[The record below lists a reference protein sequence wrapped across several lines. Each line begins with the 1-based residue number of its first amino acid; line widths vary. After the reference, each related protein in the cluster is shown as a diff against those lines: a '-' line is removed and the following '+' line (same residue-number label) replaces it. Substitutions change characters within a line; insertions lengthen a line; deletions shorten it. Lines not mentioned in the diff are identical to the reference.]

1 MSNNKMMTEFKKMF
15 NCEYFTTEN
24 KRLFKDTI
32 PFGWFECDNNLFIFN
47 YEYYAKDESLSL
59 KQAIKH
65 YNIAKETEEFK
76 KYKNCYL
83 VVGCGTKSFK
93 CKVYSTTNGDIKEIG
108 KTLDYLKIIFGD
120 NITSTN
126 ETLEDLKTV
135 ECKDKKIFDPKI
147 AHKFNQYLHD
157 EGIKMPIHIKTFF
170 ATSILLCRKANPRII
185 SFLDRRDNGIII
197 ANYLVEL
204 LNKFYKDEL
213 LTRQFKFMEYN
224 LNNTHLYKLISMLDF
239 DIKKYSNDIL
249 NQFYSEFMIRD
260 VKGNNKK
267 SKKGIVLTPYD
278 IVELMVRELNIK
290 KGESVADFCTGTGS
304 FLIEASKYTDNLI
317 GCEKKEDLYSVVKS
331 NFILHDLKTD
341 KLIFNNCFNQT
352 FDLYDHIVLN
362 PPFGIQ
368 CEDDKKIKDI
378 YNWRRFDTEQK
389 FIIYQLQ
396 HLKENGTGCFIIPRS
411 NISNSDKSE
420 EFKKVLLKNCQIL
433 KVFTCKDDV
442 FYPNASVECVI
453 IVIKKCK
460 PEEKYET
467 EIIDY
472 TNDGYVIS
480 KKKRIKKSDPVIKS
494 YKIILDYKD
503 DWKFDNQKYLENI
516 DLPDVK
522 KIQINLLN
530 DEFQNKI
537 GEYDSICDY
546 SNIIKEYQIFKDK
559 IDNLEVKESKE
570 LIRIKLTDLLEYLQ
584 VKKYSGSE
592 KPGRIPLYGATIKH
606 VPSQFI
612 ENYSYDTLESED
624 EITRENG
631 IVMINN
637 TGNGGAGLCFI
648 HKGKFAILGTVTIFK
663 MKRII
668 DPINAY
674 YIGEQLHKV
683 YNHSNSFSLGKF
695 EVQYV
700 NYIIF

>member
-1 MSNNKMMTEFKKMF
+1 MSNNKMMTEFKKIF

-24 KRLFKDTI
+24 KRLFKDTV
-32 PFGWFECDNNLFIFN
+32 PFGWFECDNKLLIIN

-59 KQAIKH
+59 KQAIKY
-65 YNIAKETEEFK
+65 YNVAKETEEFK
-76 KYKNCYL
+76 KYKDCYL

-93 CKVYSTTNGDIKEIG
+93 CKIFSTINGDIKEIG

-120 NITSTN
+120 NITSTD
-126 ETLEDLKTV
+126 ETLEDLKIV

-147 AHKFNQYLHD
+147 AHKFNQYLYD
-157 EGIKMPIHIKTFF
+157 KDIKMSIHIKTFF

-185 SFLDRRDNGIII
+185 SFLDKKDNGIII

-213 LTRQFKFMEYN
+213 LTQQFKFMEYN
-224 LNNTHLYKLISMLDF
+224 LNNTHLYNLIKMLDF
-239 DIKKYSNDIL
+239 DIKEYSNDIL

-278 IVELMVRELNIK
+278 IVELMVRELDIK

-317 GCEKKEDLYSVVKS
+317 GCEKKEDLYTIAKS
-331 NFILHDLKTD
+331 NFILHDLNTD
-341 KLIFNNCFNQT
+341 KIIFNNCFNQK
-352 FDLYDHIVLN
+352 FEMYNHIILN

-378 YNWRRFDTEQK
+378 YNWRHFDTEQK

-433 KVFTCKDDV
+433 KIFTCKDDV

-460 PEEKYET
+460 SVEKYET

-480 KKKRIKKSDPVIKS
+480 KKKRIKKSEPVIKS

-503 DWKFDNQKYLENI
+503 DWKFDNQKYLENTE
-516 DLPDVK
+516 LPNIK

-530 DEFQNKI
+530 DEFKNKI
-537 GEYDSICDY
+537 KKYEEIKDY
-546 SNIIKEYQIFKDK
+546 SNMAKEFRIHK
-559 IDNLEVKESKE
+559 DNLSNLKVKEFKE
-570 LIRIKLTDLLEYLQ
+570 VIRIKLTDLLEYLQ

-612 ENYSYDTLESED
+612 ENYSYDTSESED

-631 IVMINN
+631 IIMINN
-637 TGNGGAGLCFI
+637 TGNGGAGFCFI
-648 HKGKFAILGTVTIFK
+648 HKGKFAILNTVTIFK

-683 YNHSNSFSLGKF
+683 YNHSNSFSLEKF
-695 EVQYV
+695 KVQYV

>member
-1 MSNNKMMTEFKKMF
+1 MTNNKMMTEFKKMF

-32 PFGWFECDNNLFIFN
+32 PFGWFEHNNNLFIIN

-59 KQAIKH
+59 KQANKH
-65 YNIAKETEEFK
+65 YNVAKETEEFK
-76 KYKNCYL
+76 KYKDCYL

-93 CKVYSTTNGDIKEIG
+93 CKVYSTTNNDIKKIG
-108 KTLDYLKIIFGD
+108 DNLEYLKIIFGN
-120 NITSTN
+120 NITSTD
-126 ETLEDLKTV
+126 ETLEELKTV
-135 ECKDKKIFDPKI
+135 ERKDKKIFDPKI
-147 AHKFNQYLHD
+147 AHKFNQYLHN

-213 LTRQFKFMEYN
+213 LTQQFKFMEYN
-224 LNNTHLYKLISMLDF
+224 LNNTHLYKLIGMLDF
-239 DIKKYSNDIL
+239 DIKEYSNDIL

-278 IVELMVRELNIK
+278 IVELMVRELDIK
-290 KGESVADFCTGTGS
+290 KDESVADFCTGTGS

-341 KLIFNNCFNQT
+341 ELIFNNCFNQT
-352 FDLYDHIVLN
+352 FGLYDHIVLN

-368 CEDDKKIKDI
+368 CEDDKKIKD
-378 YNWRRFDTEQK
+378 NWRRFDTEQK

-411 NISNSDKSE
+411 NISNSDKTE
-420 EFKKVLLKNCQIL
+420 EFKKVLLENCQIL
-433 KVFTCKDDV
+433 KIFTCKDDV

-480 KKKRIKKSDPVIKS
+480 KKKRIKKSEPVIKS

-503 DWKFDNQKYLENI
+503 DWKFDNQKYLENTE
-516 DLPDVK
+516 LPNIK

-530 DEFQNKI
+530 DEFKNKI
-537 GEYDSICDY
+537 KKYEEIKDY
-546 SNIIKEYQIFKDK
+546 SSMTKEFRIHK
-559 IDNLEVKESKE
+559 DNLSNLKVKE
-570 LIRIKLTDLLEYLQ
+570 L
-584 VKKYSGSE
+584 
-592 KPGRIPLYGATIKH
+592 
-606 VPSQFI
+606 
-612 ENYSYDTLESED
+612 
-624 EITRENG
+624 
-631 IVMINN
+631 
-637 TGNGGAGLCFI
+637 
-648 HKGKFAILGTVTIFK
+648 
-663 MKRII
+663 
-668 DPINAY
+668 
-674 YIGEQLHKV
+674 
-683 YNHSNSFSLGKF
+683 
-695 EVQYV
+695 
-700 NYIIF
+700 

>member
-1 MSNNKMMTEFKKMF
+1 MQIKTIFSE
-15 NCEYFTTEN
+15 
-24 KRLFKDTI
+24 KDI
-32 PFGWFECDNNLFIFN
+32 RNL
-47 YEYYAKDESLSL
+47 
-59 KQAIKH
+59 
-65 YNIAKETEEFK
+65 
-76 KYKNCYL
+76 
-83 VVGCGTKSFK
+83 
-93 CKVYSTTNGDIKEIG
+93 
-108 KTLDYLKIIFGD
+108 
-120 NITSTN
+120 
-126 ETLEDLKTV
+126 
-135 ECKDKKIFDPKI
+135 
-147 AHKFNQYLHD
+147 NQYLYDNSITLSKSQKTLFIASVLISLKIDDKILDGYD
-157 EGIKMPIHIKTFF
+157 EST
-170 ATSILLCRKANPRII
+170 N
-185 SFLDRRDNGIII
+185 SFLIADRMIDIITTYYDDSLFSNMFYFI
-197 ANYLVEL
+197 KKSIH
-204 LNKFYKDEL
+204 NK
-213 LTRQFKFMEYN
+213 
-224 LNNTHLYKLISMLDF
+224 HLYHVFSVIKN
-239 DIKKYSNDIL
+239 DIKLYGKDIL
-249 NQFYSEFMIRD
+249 NQFYSEF
-260 VKGNNKK
+260 VAYVEEPEV
-267 SKKGIVLTPYD
+267 GIVLTPHD
-278 IVELMVRELNIK
+278 IVKLMVRELDIK
-290 KGESVADFCTGTGS
+290 QGESVADFCTGTGS